1 LEIAVLII
9 GNKNFKKLEIASS
22 YRTAIT
28 IGFLIMKK
36 GLEVRLYPSKE
47 QRVLID
53 RTLGCS
59 RFVYNHVLALKKELW
74 EDYKLSFNPNLKSF
88 KEEWA
93 FLTKVPSQALANSY
107 MDCMTAYNNW
117 FNSLKGKSK
126 AKQTFPKF
134 HKKGQ
139 KDSFRIAA
147 TKTSKGYDLRI
158 ENHEHIKVPK
168 LGCVKFRNYNDS
180 DWSKIHIYNIT
191 IKKTPSNKYF
201 ASLCVE
207 LSEKEYIKPKYESC
221 GFDLGLKDFCIFDSG
236 EVIENPKYYRKTEYR
251 TRKTQRQ
258 LSKCKKFSKNYK
270 KVQLK
275 LAKLHEKIK
284 NQRKDFKH
292 KVSRKI
298 VNENQVI
305 VSENL
310 NVKGMLKN
318 HNLAKSI
325 QDASFGSFCNMISY
339 KANEQH
345 RQYVKIGTFYP
356 SSKICHCCRFKYKGL
371 KIEERFWTCPKCG
384 TCLDRDENAAIN
396 ILNEGLK
403 ILNRNTVGSAGD
415 ASSSK
420 PVDTGLVTNL
430 EQEPV
435 ITCSKTTSHAGKSS
449 ALAE

>member
-1 LEIAVLII
+1 
-9 GNKNFKKLEIASS
+9 
-22 YRTAIT
+22 
-28 IGFLIMKK
+28 MKK
-36 GLEVRLYPSKE
+36 GLEIRLYPSKE

-88 KEEWA
+88 KEEWK

-107 MDCMTAYNNW
+107 MDCMQAYNNW
-117 FNSLKGKSK
+117 FVSLSGKSK
-126 AKQTFPKF
+126 AKHSYPKF
-134 HKKGQ
+134 HNKGK

-147 TKTSKGYDLRI
+147 TKTSKGYDIRI
-158 ENHEHIKVPK
+158 EGYEHIKVPK
-168 LGCVKFRNYNDS
+168 LGLIKFKNYNGI
-180 DWSKIHIYNIT
+180 DWSKVHIYNIT
-191 IKKTPSNKYF
+191 IKKTPTNKYF
-201 ASLCVE
+201 ASLCCELVE
-207 LSEKEYIKPKYESC
+207 PEYIEPKFDTC
-221 GFDLGLKDFCIFDSG
+221 GFDLGIKDFAIFDSG

-251 TRKTQRQ
+251 IKKTQRQ
-258 LSKCKKFSKNYK
+258 LSKCNKFSKNYK
-270 KVQLK
+270 KVQMK

-284 NQRKDFKH
+284 NQKKDFQH

-318 HNLAKSI
+318 HKLAKSI
-325 QDASFGSFCNMISY
+325 QDASFSSFCNMIAY

-345 RQYVKIGTFYP
+345 RQYIKIGTFYP
-356 SSKICHCCRFKYKGL
+356 SSKLCHCCGFKYKGL
-371 KIEERFWTCPKCG
+371 KLEERFWTCPECG
-384 TCLDRDENAAIN
+384 TFLDRDENAAIN

-403 ILNRNTVGSAGD
+403 ILNRDTVGSTGRD
-415 ASSSK
+415 ESLK
-420 PVDTGLVTNL
+420 PVDTGCNNNL

-435 ITCSKTTSHAGKSS
+435 ITCSLATSYAGKSS